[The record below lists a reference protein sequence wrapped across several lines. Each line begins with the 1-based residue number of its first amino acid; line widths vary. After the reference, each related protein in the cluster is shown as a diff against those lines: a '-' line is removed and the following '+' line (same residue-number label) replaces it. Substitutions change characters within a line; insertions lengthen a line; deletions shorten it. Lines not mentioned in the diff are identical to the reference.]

1 MISNMKEK
9 TYRCIFY
16 LIGIVVLAS
25 GLTLNTKAG
34 LGVSPIISTAYIFS
48 DISGFSFGDTTFVL
62 YCIFVIGQLCL
73 VKDWKALLQI
83 PFSIVFTHFLNLFST
98 LFTIQPSTLP
108 SQIITLAVAILL
120 TGIGAAL
127 TVNMKIIPNP
137 GDGIV
142 NAIGQVIG
150 KDMGFSKNLF
160 DSFCVIVTLVIG
172 LFSSRLF
179 FGIGPGTVIAVL
191 ATGRVIHIFNQL
203 TKHKLD
209 TLAGL

>member
-1 MISNMKEK
+1 MISDMKEK

-83 PFSIVFTHFLNLFST
+83 PFSIVFTRFLNLFST

-172 LFSSRLF
+172 LFSSFL
-179 FGIGPGTVIAVL
+179 VL
-191 ATGRVIHIFNQL
+191 
-203 TKHKLD
+203 
-209 TLAGL
+209 

>member
-1 MISNMKEK
+1 MISDMKEK

-16 LIGIVVLAS
+16 LIGLVVLAS

-34 LGVSPIISTAYIFS
+34 LGVSPIISPAYIFS
-48 DISGFSFGDTTFVL
+48 DISGFSFGDATFVL

-83 PFSIVFTHFLNLFST
+83 PFSIVFARFLNLFST
-98 LFTIQPSTLP
+98 PFTIQPSTLP
-108 SQIITLAVAILL
+108 SQIITLAAAILL

-127 TVNMKIIPNP
+127 TVYMKIIPNP

-142 NAIGQVIG
+142 NAIG
-150 KDMGFSKNLF
+150 LF
-160 DSFCVIVTLVIG
+160 T
-172 LFSSRLF
+172 SRLF
-179 FGIGPGTVIAVL
+179 YGIGTGTVIAVL
-191 ATGRVIHIFNQL
+191 VTGWVIHIFNRL